1 MKYKI
6 RRISTFS
13 VARFGCLLG
22 WIITVLPSLACG
34 LLGLQVAAAVLDW
47 LQSWEQFSIKALGF
61 QYTLDLIE
69 LLKLQDVVAALQTAR
84 DLATPALIS
93 LLIVVAVGGG
103 LVIAFFLILLGWGY
117 NLLARLTG
125 GIEVELAE
133 VPDPPV
139 ERQPATHTQHGVRKL

>member
-1 MKYKI
+1 MKYRI

-13 VARFGCLLG
+13 IARFGCLLG
-22 WIITVLPSLACG
+22 WIITVIPGLACG
-34 LLGLQVAAAVLDW
+34 FFGLQVAAAVNDW
-47 LQSWEQFSIKALGF
+47 LQSWEQFSINALGF

-84 DLATPALIS
+84 DLTAPLLIS

-133 VPDPPV
+133 IPAPPAG
-139 ERQPATHTQHGVRKL
+139 RQPADHT

>member
-139 ERQPATHTQHGVRKL
+139 ERQPATHTQHDVRKL

>member
-84 DLATPALIS
+84 DLATPVLIS

-139 ERQPATHTQHGVRKL
+139 EKQPATHTQHDVRKL